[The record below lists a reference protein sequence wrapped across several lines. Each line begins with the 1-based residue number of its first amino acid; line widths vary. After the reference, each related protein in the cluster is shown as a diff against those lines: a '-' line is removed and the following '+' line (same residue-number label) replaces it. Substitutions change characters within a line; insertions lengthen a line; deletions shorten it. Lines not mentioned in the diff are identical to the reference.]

1 MPRNIPIALKEHLQ
15 GRETTVCF
23 LMRVDPVI
31 AGFPSYFVTNLN
43 RNVVYDDG
51 GGSDTYLAAVGLES
65 SALVGKANLEY
76 GVDESVH
83 LLPVFDIPVSES
95 DIRAG
100 VYDYAEYT
108 VYLVNYEDL
117 SQGHLVPP
125 KGHGN
130 IGKVSIRDDGLS
142 WVNELAGLTG
152 RLLQSLCEKDSLGC
166 RAIFGSQPI
175 GSATP
180 GPQVD
185 HGWCGFDATSLL
197 VNATVVDVGIET
209 TLSFQVDDATGW
221 TVDKYAPGIVKFLT
235 GLNAGRSF
243 EIESNTADGWIT
255 LQFEA
260 GFPIA
265 DGDTLQY
272 REDCSKQARDEVK
285 GCKKWFDI
293 EWVLHFRGEP
303 DIPVADEG
311 ALQTPGAMVGPGGGG
326 NTNVPFEAA

>member
-1 MPRNIPIALKEHLQ
+1 MSRYMHPGLLADLQ
-15 GRETTVCF
+15 RSAKTICLLF
-23 LMRVDPVI
+23 RFDPV
-31 AGFPSYFVTNLN
+31 GPEGVSYGVTDTN
-43 RNVVYDDG
+43 RDIVYDDNTSSLKYSAAIG
-51 GGSDTYLAAVGLES
+51 AEPSTLA
-65 SALVGKANLEY
+65 SASNMS
-76 GVDESVH
+76 VDNAEIKS
-83 LLPVFDIPVSES
+83 LMPVFDVPISEA

-100 VYDYAEYT
+100 VYDYARLT
-108 VYLVNYEDL
+108 VYIINYEDL
-117 SQGHLVPP
+117 TPGRHCVLH
-125 KGHGN
+125 HGTV
-130 IGKVSIRDDGLS
+130 GQVTIRDDGLS
-142 WVNELAGLTG
+142 FINEFRGLMAQ
-152 RLLQSLCEKDSLGC
+152 LKQSLCEKDSLGC

-180 GPQVD
+180 GPQVAF
-185 HGWCGFDATSLL
+185 GWCGFDATTLL
-197 VNATVVDVGIET
+197 VDATVADVGIET

-255 LQFEA
+255 LQFET

-272 REDCSKQARDEVK
+272 REDCSKQARDTAK
-285 GCKKWFDI
+285 GCKKWF
-293 EWVLHFRGEP
+293 EALWFEHFRGEP